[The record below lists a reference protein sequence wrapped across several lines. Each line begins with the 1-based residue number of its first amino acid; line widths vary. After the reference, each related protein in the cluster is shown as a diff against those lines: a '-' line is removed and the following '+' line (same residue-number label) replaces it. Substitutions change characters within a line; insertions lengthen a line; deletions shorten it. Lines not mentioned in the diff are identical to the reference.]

1 MPRAS
6 QQALAPR
13 NRLQKR
19 LRCAVPA
26 TEFEF
31 RGHDTP
37 LSAPGLGS
45 KKKGSPQH
53 ILRTASLLTTR
64 ATDCEHAKPTS
75 QTRAVIRRRAMG
87 GKTGVPG
94 ARTPR
99 KRPNQE
105 NEGVPSLGSRE
116 SQLHVQ
122 PAPFRT
128 EPSGKKSI
136 SLVVDDALNQSL
148 CDARLQGSR
157 ALKQHPVWR
166 GQHLQRRTSLR
177 LQNALQKVLQQPQPP
192 RLLQRAQMRP
202 PFSRAT
208 KSKVSVRAQTSP
220 RRKGKTRDTDAKQK
234 CPSAPMSAFD
244 DSPERLPT
252 LTESINEKTNKWSL
266 SEPLLLQASM
276 LLSTLT
282 LFLWGSWST
291 KFSREA
297 SQRPEIS
304 VSRDWTSPPPAA
316 AAPTTS
322 ARAERARRRTWHIP
336 AQRFLAL
343 CAAWWVTC
351 GAIFYADAV
360 FAPTSR
366 TQLQGDGQTG
376 STAGVFG
383 CIGLC
388 GRSLETYEG
397 YTFCSSSANGP
408 WESGTGDPCNNADS
422 AVPAG
427 QGSGT
432 YSTIGSWDVSRVDNM
447 RFSKS
452 PIPFDGTRGEGSRS
466 FPSCF
471 APFRDLVTPPAPHRQ
486 QEPRALATDRSPA
499 PRCGGQAR
507 PFPPPPPSSPP
518 PAPCPRDP
526 PNLRVPPFRTNLLS
540 LSLTHRCLS
549 LSPFSFLSTC
559 TVFMHADAFNQPLGD
574 WDVSKVTS
582 MRSSE

>member
-1 MPRAS
+1 MLLRAGAEAPRRGNGNKDTARLSRATKAAEAISPRTTMPRAS

-26 TEFEF
+26 MEF

-136 SLVVDDALNQSL
+136 GLAVRDALNQSL

-157 ALKQHPVWR
+157 ALKQRPVWR

-208 KSKVSVRAQTSP
+208 KSKASVRAQTSP

-234 CPSAPMSAFD
+234 CRSTPMSAFD

-252 LTESINEKTNKWSL
+252 LTESINEKTNKCSL

-276 LLSTLT
+276 LLSSLT
-282 LFLWGSWST
+282 IFLWGSWST

-297 SQRPEIS
+297 SQRPEIT
-304 VSRDWTSPPPAA
+304 VSREWTSPPPAA

-322 ARAERARRRTWHIP
+322 ARAERARRPIS
-336 AQRFLAL
+336 QR
-343 CAAWWVTC
+343 
-351 GAIFYADAV
+351 
-360 FAPTSR
+360 
-366 TQLQGDGQTG
+366 
-376 STAGVFG
+376 
-383 CIGLC
+383 
-388 GRSLETYEG
+388 
-397 YTFCSSSANGP
+397 
-408 WESGTGDPCNNADS
+408 
-422 AVPAG
+422 
-427 QGSGT
+427 
-432 YSTIGSWDVSRVDNM
+432 
-447 RFSKS
+447 
-452 PIPFDGTRGEGSRS
+452 RG
-466 FPSCF
+466 F
-471 APFRDLVTPPAPHRQ
+471 
-486 QEPRALATDRSPA
+486 
-499 PRCGGQAR
+499 
-507 PFPPPPPSSPP
+507 
-518 PAPCPRDP
+518 
-526 PNLRVPPFRTNLLS
+526 
-540 LSLTHRCLS
+540 
-549 LSPFSFLSTC
+549 
-559 TVFMHADAFNQPLGD
+559 
-574 WDVSKVTS
+574 
-582 MRSSE
+582 

>member
-26 TEFEF
+26 TEF

-87 GKTGVPG
+87 GKTGVPD

-252 LTESINEKTNKWSL
+252 LTESIDEKTNKWSL

-276 LLSTLT
+276 LLSSLT

-360 FAPTSR
+360 FAPKSR

-388 GRSLETYEG
+388 GRSLSSTSEG
-397 YTFCSSSANGP
+397 YTYCPYSADGP

-422 AVPAG
+422 EVPAG

-447 RFSKS
+447 RYSKS

-471 APFRDLVTPPAPHRQ
+471 APFRDLITPPAPHRQ

-507 PFPPPPPSSPP
+507 PFPPTPPP
-518 PAPCPRDP
+518 PRP
-526 PNLRVPPFRTNLLS
+526 HLHRARVIRLTSACRCFARTFS
-540 LSLTHRCLS
+540 LSHSHIDAS
-549 LSPFSFLSTC
+549 LSPLSFLSTR
-559 TVFMHADAFNQPLGD
+559 TVFHSADAFNQPPGRLGCLQE
-574 WDVSKVTS
+574 VTS
-582 MRSSE
+582 MEWE

>member
-1 MPRAS
+1 MWCCMLRYVRLPRAPILCCMRKTTRYPVHVARYGYRSIKHETKTIKHASALFVPRDALGTPPPPRRHAHFTPVWSASVHPPPPTAFACLQARRRRTRLNPLPRFTLVAFGAPQSWCRGAHRRGKGNKDSARLSLATKAAEAISPRTTMPRAS

-13 NRLQKR
+13 NRLQKI

-37 LSAPGLGS
+37 LSAPGVGS

-75 QTRAVIRRRAMG
+75 QTRAVIRRRAMS
-87 GKTGVPG
+87 GKTGVPD
-94 ARTPR
+94 ARMPR

-136 SLVVDDALNQSL
+136 GLAVDDALNQSL

-208 KSKVSVRAQTSP
+208 KSKASVRAQTSP

-234 CPSAPMSAFD
+234 CPSTPMSAFD
-244 DSPERLPT
+244 DSTERLPT

-276 LLSTLT
+276 LFSSLT

-336 AQRFLAL
+336 AQQKFQAL
-343 CAAWWVTC
+343 C
-351 GAIFYADAV
+351 
-360 FAPTSR
+360 
-366 TQLQGDGQTG
+366 
-376 STAGVFG
+376 
-383 CIGLC
+383 
-388 GRSLETYEG
+388 E
-397 YTFCSSSANGP
+397 
-408 WESGTGDPCNNADS
+408 
-422 AVPAG
+422 
-427 QGSGT
+427 
-432 YSTIGSWDVSRVDNM
+432 
-447 RFSKS
+447 
-452 PIPFDGTRGEGSRS
+452 RGG
-466 FPSCF
+466 
-471 APFRDLVTPPAPHRQ
+471 
-486 QEPRALATDRSPA
+486 
-499 PRCGGQAR
+499 
-507 PFPPPPPSSPP
+507 
-518 PAPCPRDP
+518 
-526 PNLRVPPFRTNLLS
+526 
-540 LSLTHRCLS
+540 
-549 LSPFSFLSTC
+549 
-559 TVFMHADAFNQPLGD
+559 
-574 WDVSKVTS
+574 
-582 MRSSE
+582 